1 MLTVRQS
8 GERGHSNH
16 GWLDSR
22 FSFSFADYY
31 DVKHMHFGPLRVINE
46 DYIAAQNG
54 FGAHPHRDMEIITIV
69 LEGSLTHQDSM
80 GNKAT
85 IKPGEVQKMTA
96 GTGVTHSERN
106 DEKDGQT
113 HLLQIWVIPDEM
125 NLKPSYGQK
134 SFADALASHK
144 PVLVLSKTG
153 RDGSIAIHQD
163 TEIYLTNFQSG
174 DTTDFAIGEGRGI
187 WLQVIKGEVKAN
199 GQALKAGDAA
209 SLKDEAKLSLT
220 ASTASEFLVF
230 DLPLF

>member
-1 MLTVRQS
+1 MLKIRRS
-8 GERGHSNH
+8 EERGHAHH

-31 DVKHMHFGPLRVINE
+31 DPRHMNFGPLRVINE
-46 DYIAAQNG
+46 DYIEAQNG

-106 DEKDGQT
+106 EEKEGRT
-113 HLLQIWVIPDEM
+113 HLLQIWVMPDQL

-134 SFADALASHK
+134 SFAAALESHK

-153 RDGSIAIHQD
+153 REGSIPIHQD
-163 TEIYLTNFQSG
+163 TEVYLTRFRSA
-174 DTTDFAIGEGRGI
+174 DSAEFPIRDGRGI
-187 WLQVIKGEVKAN
+187 WLQVIKGEITAN
-199 GQALKAGDAA
+199 GQTLNAGDAV
-209 SLKDEAKLSLT
+209 SIKEESQLSVRSEAQ
-220 ASTASEFLVF
+220 SEFLVF
-230 DLPLF
+230 DLPLH